1 MDFEPKDQKDIRVTD
16 ADGNEILFVGELT
29 FRRPLEVAYF
39 SYQVVED

>member
-1 MDFEPKDQKDIRVTD
+1 MNIEPKDQKDIRVTD

-29 FRRPLEVAYF
+29 FLRPLEVAYF